1 MLKIDN
7 ISFSYGGDEPV
18 LTGVT
23 LSVAPGEVVALLGGN
38 GSGKS
43 TLGRIASGALLPAGG
58 EVSVDGVVLDESSRR
73 DEVRRRVGMVVQ
85 NPQDQIVSTVVADEV
100 AFGPRN
106 LGCAGRELDARVRGA
121 LEAVG
126 LSDAVDRDV
135 NELSGGEQ
143 QRIALAGVLAIEPS
157 YLVLDEALSMVDSA
171 ERPQLRSLVRAL
183 ARERHIGVLAITHEP
198 VEALGAD
205 RIVVLEA
212 GRVAWEGTPDS
223 FVRDARHLFAQ
234 TLIQGPYTAALMA
247 AVDAGYRL
255 SCGVEPADI
264 ARWAQSKGEG
274 TAETIAAALRGDAG
288 APEPQGAGAVLL
300 EAKGVSA
307 GYEKRN
313 VLHDASLTVRAGEV
327 LLVAGPSGSGKST
340 LATVLAG
347 LKEPRAGEVLLHPQA
362 EDTAADPRS
371 PEPGDVALAFQHPES
386 QLFLESVG
394 EELAFGPRQ
403 LGCDEAEVAL
413 RVANAR
419 EPLAI
424 DDEMLGRDP
433 FMLSGGQ
440 ARRVALACMVSLDA
454 SVLVLDEPT
463 SGLDAP
469 ARRRL
474 HALVRKLAS
483 EGRGVVVVSH
493 DLEEW
498 VGIAS
503 RVALVADGGIAWE
516 GTTLELS
523 DDADAFAHAGLMPPE
538 AWRLARLLTAEEG
551 RIKGVG
557 GTDPHNAPSEPLEA
571 LSGRHAGMVQAV
583 DARVRLVLLIA
594 GIAGVFC
601 SSGPLALALWCAV
614 ACALAHAAGM
624 GARRMLAAL
633 RPAAVLMAFIIVA
646 NLVSCDGTADV
657 ALARAWGLNL
667 AGAERAVTAVVRIAV
682 MLVLSLVVCAT
693 TTPTAVADA
702 CVRLAS
708 PLSRWGVPVDE
719 AGMVLSLALRFIPL
733 VTDEVHRVELAQR
746 SRGVRFDAGGMV
758 ARIRVW
764 GSVLVPVMVGLFRR
778 ADRIGAA
785 MDARCYHEGARS
797 ARDPLPLALRDKAV
811 LAAGLV
817 LIVLMAALPHLFQL

>member
-1 MLKIDN
+1 MLKLDN
-7 ISFSYGGDEPV
+7 VSFAYGADESV
-18 LTGVT
+18 LADVT
-23 LSVAPGEVVALLGGN
+23 LSIAPGEVVALLGGN

-43 TLGRIASGALLPAGG
+43 TLGRVASGALLPDGG
-58 EVSVDGVVLDESSRR
+58 EVSVDGVVLAEGSRR

-126 LSDAVDRDV
+126 LSDAADRDV
-135 NELSGGEQ
+135 NGLSGGEQ
-143 QRIALAGVLAIEPS
+143 QRIALAGVLAMEPS

-183 ARERHIGVLAITHEP
+183 ARERGLGVLAITHDP

-205 RIVVLEA
+205 RAVVLEA

-223 FVRDARHLFAQ
+223 LVHDARHLFAQ
-234 TLIQGPYTAALMA
+234 TLIQGPYTAALVA
-247 AVDAGYRL
+247 AVDAGYSL

-264 ARWAQSKGEG
+264 ARWAQPRGQGAAK
-274 TAETIAAALRGDAG
+274 AIAAVLRGNAG

-313 VLHDASLTVRAGEV
+313 VLHNVSLAVRAGEV
-327 LLVAGPSGSGKST
+327 LLVAGPSGSGKSM

-347 LKEPRAGEVLLHPQA
+347 LKKPAAGTVLLHPRA
-362 EDTAADPRS
+362 EDMAAGPRQ

-403 LGCDEAEVAL
+403 LGCGEAEVAA

-419 EPLAI
+419 EALAI

-463 SGLDAP
+463 SGLDAT

-474 HALVRKLAS
+474 HALVRRLAS
-483 EGRGVVVVSH
+483 EGRGIVVVSH

-498 VGIAS
+498 VGIAN

-523 DDADAFAHAGLMPPE
+523 DDAGAFARAGLMPPE

-551 RIKGVG
+551 RSERVG
-557 GTDPHNAPSEPLEA
+557 GTDSHNAPSEPSEA
-571 LSGRHAGMVQAV
+571 LSGRHAGMVQTI
-583 DARVRLVLLIA
+583 DARVKLVLLIA
-594 GIAGVFC
+594 GIVGVFC
-601 SSGPLALALWCAV
+601 STGPLALALWCAA
-614 ACALAHAAGM
+614 ACALALAAGM

-633 RPAAVLMAFIIVA
+633 RPAVVLMAFIIVA

-657 ALARAWGLNL
+657 ALAGAWGLNL
-667 AGAERAVTAVVRIAV
+667 AGAERALTAVVRIAV

-797 ARDPLPLALRDKAV
+797 ARDPLPLAPRDKAV
-811 LAAGLV
+811 LAVGLV

>member
-264 ARWAQSKGEG
+264 ARWAQSKGQG
-274 TAETIAAALRGDAG
+274 TAEAIAAALRGDAG

-313 VLHDASLTVRAGEV
+313 VLHDVSLTVRAGEV

-347 LKEPRAGEVLLHPQA
+347 LKEPRAGEVLLHPQT

-371 PEPGDVALAFQHPES
+371 PEPGDVALAFQHPEG

-419 EPLAI
+419 GPLAI

-469 ARRRL
+469 ARRLL
-474 HALVRKLAS
+474 HALVRKLAG
-483 EGRGVVVVSH
+483 EGRGIVVISH

-498 VGIAS
+498 VGIAN
-503 RVALVADGGIAWE
+503 RVVLVADGGIAWE
-516 GTTLELS
+516 GTTSELN
-523 DDADAFAHAGLMPPE
+523 DDPGAFTRAGLMPPE
-538 AWRLARLLTAEEG
+538 AWCLARLLTAEEG
-551 RIKGVG
+551 GDESAGADTHKAQ
-557 GTDPHNAPSEPLEA
+557 PEPSEGFSA
-571 LSGRHAGMVQAV
+571 RRTGMVEII
-583 DARVRLVLLIA
+583 DARVKLVLLIA

-601 SSGPLALALWCAV
+601 SSGPLALALWCAA
-614 ACALAHAAGM
+614 ACALVHAAGM

-633 RPAAVLMAFIIVA
+633 RPAAVLMAFIIAA

-657 ALARAWGLNL
+657 VLAGTWGLNL

-708 PLSRWGVPVDE
+708 PLSRWGVPVDD

-733 VTDEVHRVELAQR
+733 VTDEVHRVELAQS
-746 SRGVRFDAGGMV
+746 SRGVRFDTGGLV

-797 ARDPLPLALRDKAV
+797 ARDSLPLALRDKAV
-811 LAAGLV
+811 LAVGLV
-817 LIVLMAALPHLFQL
+817 AIVLMAALPNLFRF

>member
-1 MLKIDN
+1 MLKIDDV
-7 ISFSYGGDEPV
+7 SFSYGADKLV
-18 LTGVT
+18 LAGVT

-43 TLGRIASGALLPAGG
+43 TIGRIASGALLPGDG
-58 EVSVDGVVLDESSRR
+58 EVLVDGIVLAEGSRR
-73 DEVRRRVGMVVQ
+73 DEVRRLVGMVVQ

-143 QRIALAGVLAIEPS
+143 QRIALAGVLVMEPS

-183 ARERHIGVLAITHEP
+183 ARERHIGVLTITHDP

-205 RIVVLEA
+205 RVVVLEA
-212 GRVAWEGTPDS
+212 GRVAWEGAPDS

-247 AVDAGYRL
+247 AVDAEYRL

-264 ARWAQSKGEG
+264 ARWAQSKGQG
-274 TAETIAAALRGDAG
+274 AAEAIAAALRGDVDASEPRETG
-288 APEPQGAGAVLL
+288 AALL
-300 EAKGVSA
+300 ETKGVCA
-307 GYEKRN
+307 GYEKRS
-313 VLHDASLTVRAGEV
+313 VLHSVSLAVRAGEV

-347 LKEPRAGEVLLHPQA
+347 LKEPSAGEVLLHPRA
-362 EDTAADPRS
+362 EDTAAGPRP

-386 QLFLESVG
+386 QLFLESVA

-403 LGCDEAEVAL
+403 LGCDEVEVAA
-413 RVANAR
+413 RVTNAQ
-419 EPLAI
+419 EALTI

-440 ARRVALACMVSLDA
+440 ARRVALACMVSLDS

-474 HALVRKLAS
+474 HALVRKLAG
-483 EGRGVVVVSH
+483 EGRGVVVISH

-498 VGIAS
+498 VGIAN
-503 RVALVADGGIAWE
+503 RVVLVADGGIAWE
-516 GTTLELS
+516 GTTSELGN
-523 DDADAFAHAGLMPPE
+523 DPDAFTRAGLMPPE
-538 AWRLARLLTAEEG
+538 AWRLARLLTAVEG
-551 RIKGVG
+551 WSEGVR
-557 GTDPHNAPSEPLEA
+557 GTDSHNAPSEPSEA
-571 LSGRHAGMVQAV
+571 LSGRHTGLVEGI
-583 DARVRLVLLIA
+583 DARVKLVLLIA

-601 SSGPLALALWCAV
+601 SGGPLALALWCAV
-614 ACALAHAAGM
+614 ACALALAAGM

-657 ALARAWGLNL
+657 ALAGSWSLNL

-682 MLVLSLVVCAT
+682 MLILSLVVCAT

-746 SRGVRFDAGGMV
+746 SRGVHFDTGGIV

-797 ARDPLPLALRDKAV
+797 ARDPLPLAPRDKAA

-817 LIVLMAALPHLFQL
+817 LIVLMAALPHLFHL

>member
-1 MLKIDN
+1 MLKIGN
-7 ISFSYGGDEPV
+7 ISFSYGADESV
-18 LTGVT
+18 LTDVT

-43 TLGRIASGALLPAGG
+43 TLGRIASGALLPGDG
-58 EVSVDGVVLDESSRR
+58 EVLVDGIVLAEGSRR
-73 DEVRRRVGMVVQ
+73 DEVRRLVGMVVQ

-143 QRIALAGVLAIEPS
+143 QRIALAGVLVMEPS

-183 ARERHIGVLAITHEP
+183 ARERHIGVLTITHDP

-205 RIVVLEA
+205 RVVVLEA
-212 GRVAWEGTPDS
+212 GRVAWEGAPDS

-247 AVDAGYRL
+247 AVDAEYRL
-255 SCGVEPADI
+255 SCGVEPTDI
-264 ARWAQSKGEG
+264 ARWAQSRGQSAGE
-274 TAETIAAALRGDAG
+274 AIAAALKGNAC
-288 APEPQGAGAVLL
+288 APEQQEIGAVLL
-300 EAKGVSA
+300 EAEGVCA

-313 VLHDASLTVRAGEV
+313 VLHNVSLAVRAGEV

-347 LKEPRAGEVLLHPQA
+347 LKEPSAGEVLLHPRA
-362 EDTAADPRS
+362 EDTAAVPRP

-386 QLFLESVG
+386 QLFLESVA

-403 LGCDEAEVAL
+403 LGCDEAEVAA
-413 RVANAR
+413 RVANAQ
-419 EPLAI
+419 EALAI

-440 ARRVALACMVSLDA
+440 ARRVALACMVSLDS

-474 HALVRKLAS
+474 HALVRKLAG
-483 EGRGVVVVSH
+483 EGRGVVVISH

-498 VGIAS
+498 VGIAN
-503 RVALVADGGIAWE
+503 RVVLVADGGIAWE
-516 GTTLELS
+516 GTTSELS
-523 DDADAFAHAGLMPPE
+523 DDPGAFARAGLMPSE
-538 AWRLARLLTAEEG
+538 AWRLARLLTAVEG
-551 RIKGVG
+551 WSEGVRG
-557 GTDPHNAPSEPLEA
+557 ADSHIALSELSET
-571 LSGRHAGMVQAV
+571 LSGRHTGLVEGI
-583 DARVRLVLLIA
+583 DARVKLVLLIA

-601 SSGPLALALWCAV
+601 SGGPLALALWCAV
-614 ACALAHAAGM
+614 ACALALAAGM
-624 GARRMLAAL
+624 GARRMLEAL

-657 ALARAWGLNL
+657 ALAGSWGLNL

-708 PLSRWGVPVDE
+708 PLARLGVPVDE

-746 SRGVRFDAGGMV
+746 SRGVRFDTGGIV

-797 ARDPLPLALRDKAV
+797 ARDPLPLAPRDKAV

-817 LIVLMAALPHLFQL
+817 LIVLMAAFPHLFHL

>member
-7 ISFSYGGDEPV
+7 ISFSYGVDEPV
-18 LTGVT
+18 LAGVT
-23 LSVAPGEVVALLGGN
+23 LSIASGEVVALLGGN

-43 TLGRIASGALLPAGG
+43 TLGRIASGALLPDGG
-58 EVSVDGVVLDESSRR
+58 EVSVDGVVLAEGSRR

-106 LGCAGRELDARVRGA
+106 LGCAGGELDARVRGA

-126 LSDAVDRDV
+126 LSDAADRDV

-143 QRIALAGVLAIEPS
+143 QRVALAGVLAMEPS

-171 ERPQLRSLVRAL
+171 ERPQLRSLVHAL
-183 ARERHIGVLAITHEP
+183 ARERSLGVVAITHDP

-205 RIVVLEA
+205 RVVVLEA

-223 FVRDARHLFAQ
+223 FVRGARHLFAQ

-264 ARWAQSKGEG
+264 ARWAQSKDQGAVE
-274 TAETIAAALRGDAG
+274 AIAAALRSNAG
-288 APEPQGAGAVLL
+288 APESREGGAVLL
-300 EAKGVSA
+300 EAEGVCA

-313 VLHDASLTVRAGEV
+313 VLHNVSLAVRAGEV

-347 LKEPRAGEVLLHPQA
+347 LKEPTAGTVLLHPRA
-362 EDTAADPRS
+362 EDTAAGPRP

-386 QLFLESVG
+386 QLFLESVAD
-394 EELAFGPRQ
+394 ELAFGPRQ
-403 LGCDEAEVAL
+403 LGCNEAEVAA
-413 RVANAR
+413 RVANAQ
-419 EPLAI
+419 EALAI
-424 DDEMLGRDP
+424 DDEMFDRDP

-440 ARRVALACMVSLDA
+440 ARRVALACMVSLGA

-474 HALVRKLAS
+474 HALVRKLAG

-503 RVALVADGGIAWE
+503 RVALVAGVGIAWE
-516 GTTLELS
+516 GSTLELS
-523 DDADAFAHAGLMPPE
+523 DDPGAFSRAGLMPPE

-551 RIKGVG
+551 RSEGVG
-557 GTDPHNAPSEPLEA
+557 GTDSHNAPSEPSEA
-571 LSGRHAGMVQAV
+571 LSGRHAGLVQTI
-583 DARVRLVLLIA
+583 DARVKLVLLIA

-601 SSGPLALALWCAV
+601 SSGPLALTLWCAV
-614 ACALAHAAGM
+614 ACVLALAAGM

-657 ALARAWGLNL
+657 ALAGAWGLNL

-708 PLSRWGVPVDE
+708 PLSRRGVPVDE

-746 SRGVRFDAGGMV
+746 SRGVRFDTGGMV

-797 ARDPLPLALRDKAV
+797 ARDPLPLAPRDKAV

-817 LIVLMAALPHLFQL
+817 LIVLMAALPHLFHL

>member
-1 MLKIDN
+1 MLKIGN
-7 ISFSYGGDEPV
+7 ISFSYGADESV
-18 LTGVT
+18 LTDVT

-43 TLGRIASGALLPAGG
+43 TLGRIASGALLPGDG
-58 EVSVDGVVLDESSRR
+58 EVLVDGIVLAEGSRR
-73 DEVRRRVGMVVQ
+73 DEVRRLVGMVVQ

-143 QRIALAGVLAIEPS
+143 QRIALAGVLVMEPS

-171 ERPQLRSLVRAL
+171 ERPQLRSLVRTL
-183 ARERHIGVLAITHEP
+183 ARERHIGVLTITHDP

-205 RIVVLEA
+205 RVVVLEA
-212 GRVAWEGTPDS
+212 GRVAWEGAPDS

-247 AVDAGYRL
+247 AVDAEYRL
-255 SCGVEPADI
+255 SCGVEPTDI
-264 ARWAQSKGEG
+264 ARWAQSRGQSAGE
-274 TAETIAAALRGDAG
+274 AIAAALKGNAC
-288 APEPQGAGAVLL
+288 APEQQEIGAVLL
-300 EAKGVSA
+300 EAEGVCA

-313 VLHDASLTVRAGEV
+313 VLHNVSLAVRAGEV

-347 LKEPRAGEVLLHPQA
+347 LKEPSAGEVLLHPRA
-362 EDTAADPRS
+362 EDTAAVPRP

-386 QLFLESVG
+386 QLFLESVA

-403 LGCDEAEVAL
+403 LGCDEAEVAA
-413 RVANAR
+413 RVANAQ
-419 EPLAI
+419 EALAI

-440 ARRVALACMVSLDA
+440 ARRVALACMVSLDS

-474 HALVRKLAS
+474 HALVRKLAG
-483 EGRGVVVVSH
+483 EGRGVVVISH

-498 VGIAS
+498 VGIAN
-503 RVALVADGGIAWE
+503 RVVLVADGGIAWE
-516 GTTLELS
+516 GTTSELS
-523 DDADAFAHAGLMPPE
+523 DDPGAFARAGLMPPE
-538 AWRLARLLTAEEG
+538 AWRLARLLTAVEG
-551 RIKGVG
+551 WSEGVRG
-557 GTDPHNAPSEPLEA
+557 ADSHIALSELSET
-571 LSGRHAGMVQAV
+571 LSGRHTGLVEGI
-583 DARVRLVLLIA
+583 DARVKLVLLIA

-601 SSGPLALALWCAV
+601 SGGPLALALWCAV
-614 ACALAHAAGM
+614 ACALALAAGM
-624 GARRMLAAL
+624 GARRMLEAL

-657 ALARAWGLNL
+657 ALAGSWGLNL

-708 PLSRWGVPVDE
+708 PLARLGVPVDE

-746 SRGVRFDAGGMV
+746 SRGVRFDTGGIV

-797 ARDPLPLALRDKAV
+797 ARDPLPLAPRDKAV

-817 LIVLMAALPHLFQL
+817 LIVLMAAFPHLFHL

>member
-1 MLKIDN
+1 MLKIGN
-7 ISFSYGGDEPV
+7 ISFSYGADESV
-18 LTGVT
+18 LTDVT

-43 TLGRIASGALLPAGG
+43 TLGRIASGALLPGDG
-58 EVSVDGVVLDESSRR
+58 EVLVDGIVLAEGSRR
-73 DEVRRRVGMVVQ
+73 DEVRRLVGMVVQ

-143 QRIALAGVLAIEPS
+143 QRIALAGVLAMEPS
-157 YLVLDEALSMVDSA
+157 YLVLDEALSMVDST
-171 ERPQLRSLVRAL
+171 ERPQLRSLVRTL
-183 ARERHIGVLAITHEP
+183 AKDRHLGVLAITHDP

-205 RIVVLEA
+205 RVVVLEA
-212 GRVAWEGTPDS
+212 GCVAWEGTPDS
-223 FVRDARHLFAQ
+223 FVHGARHLFAQ

-255 SCGVEPADI
+255 SYGVEPTDI
-264 ARWAQSKGEG
+264 ACWAQSRGQSAGE
-274 TAETIAAALRGDAG
+274 AIAAALKGNAC
-288 APEPQGAGAVLL
+288 APEQQEIGAVLL
-300 EAKGVSA
+300 EAEGVCA

-313 VLHDASLTVRAGEV
+313 VLHNVSLAVRAGEV

-347 LKEPRAGEVLLHPQA
+347 LKEPSAGEVLLHPRA
-362 EDTAADPRS
+362 EDTAAGPRP

-403 LGCDEAEVAL
+403 LGCDEVEVAA
-413 RVANAR
+413 RVTNAQ
-419 EPLAI
+419 EALTI

-440 ARRVALACMVSLDA
+440 ARRVALACMVSLDS

-474 HALVRKLAS
+474 HALVRKLAG
-483 EGRGVVVVSH
+483 EGRGVVVISH

-498 VGIAS
+498 VGIAN
-503 RVALVADGGIAWE
+503 RVVLVADGGIAWE
-516 GTTLELS
+516 GTTSELGN
-523 DDADAFAHAGLMPPE
+523 DPDAFTRAGLMPPE
-538 AWRLARLLTAEEG
+538 AWRLARLLTAVEG
-551 RIKGVG
+551 WSEGVR
-557 GTDPHNAPSEPLEA
+557 GTDSHNAPSEPSEA
-571 LSGRHAGMVQAV
+571 LSGRHTGLVEGI
-583 DARVRLVLLIA
+583 DARVKLVLLIA

-614 ACALAHAAGM
+614 ACALALAAGM
-624 GARRMLAAL
+624 GARRMLEAL

-657 ALARAWGLNL
+657 AIAGSWGLNL

-746 SRGVRFDAGGMV
+746 SRGVRFDTGGIV

-797 ARDPLPLALRDKAV
+797 ARDPLPLAPRDKAV

-817 LIVLMAALPHLFQL
+817 LIVLMAALPHLFHL